1 MTNEPKTS
9 GQLEDPFALPAYA
22 PNSDEKLFALLVHLL
37 PAILHTALV
46 PPVVVPIIVI
56 ATKGAESRWV
66 KAHAFEAL
74 NFQLTIIIFSVVGV
88 VLSVVGVGLCLL
100 VPMAVFAFVM
110 GIIAGV
116 KSYGGSAWRY
126 PLCIRFLK
134 P

>member
-9 GQLEDPFALPAYA
+9 EQVEDPFALPAYS
-22 PNSDEKLFALLVHLL
+22 PSSDEKLFALLVHLL
-37 PAILHTALV
+37 PAVLYASVLLPIA
-46 PPVVVPIIVI
+46 VPIIVI

-66 KAHAFEAL
+66 KAHAYEAL
-74 NFQLTIIIFSVVGV
+74 NFQLTIVIFAVIGI
-88 VLSVVGVGLCLL
+88 VLSVVGIGICLL
-100 VPMAVFAFVM
+100 IAMAVFAFVI

-116 KSYGGSAWRY
+116 KSYGGYAWRY